1 MITKIM
7 SNILQIVKWLFF
19 ITLAFIIILPIIVL
33 FLYSFKSTDEL
44 SQVYE
49 PLIKHGTGYLHIYL
63 LPKYPTLE
71 NYLDLL
77 LFSPQFYTVFWNSI
91 KMSFIILIFQLLIS
105 TPAAWAFS
113 RFRFKGR
120 KVIFRIYIVLMLL
133 PFQIMMLSQ
142 YLVIDALNL
151 MNTQWA
157 IILPAA
163 FSTFPTFIMYE
174 RFHAIPK
181 GMIDAARMDGAN
193 EYQIFLHIGLPL
205 GMSGIISSVTLG
217 FLEYWN
223 LIEQPMAFLEDKTNW
238 PLSLY
243 LPEITINR
251 VGMLLAA
258 TIITLIPAMFVF
270 MIGRNYVEKGIIA
283 ASMKE

>member
-1 MITKIM
+1 MLVL
-7 SNILQIVKWLFF
+7 LQSMK
-19 ITLAFIIILPIIVL
+19 
-33 FLYSFKSTDEL
+33 
-44 SQVYE
+44 
-49 PLIKHGTGYLHIYL
+49 
-63 LPKYPTLE
+63 E
-71 NYLDLL
+71 NL
-77 LFSPQFYTVFWNSI
+77 
-91 KMSFIILIFQLLIS
+91 
-105 TPAAWAFS
+105 
-113 RFRFKGR
+113 
-120 KVIFRIYIVLMLL
+120 LMLL

-193 EYQIFLHIGLPL
+193 EFQIFLHIGLPL